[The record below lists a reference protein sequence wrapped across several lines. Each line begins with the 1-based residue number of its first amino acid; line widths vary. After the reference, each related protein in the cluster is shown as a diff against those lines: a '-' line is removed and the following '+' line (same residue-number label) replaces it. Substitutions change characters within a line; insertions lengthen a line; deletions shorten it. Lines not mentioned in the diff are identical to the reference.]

1 MYILSKY
8 TSNLHNYLWL
18 KATSSFAKTTAEFP

>member
-1 MYILSKY
+1 MYMLSKY